1 VYLGIGSILGTIL
14 LLEVIENPT
23 KIYSLVCADREV
35 SIGDCECI
43 DYFLTVPLV
52 RGSI

>member
-1 VYLGIGSILGTIL
+1 MYLGIGSIFGTIL
-14 LLEVIENPT
+14 LLEVIENLI
-23 KIYSLVCADREV
+23 KIYSLVCVDREV

-43 DYFLTVPLV
+43 DYFLIVFFV